1 MTTKTSGQ
9 GRPAATFARP
19 SRATSRL
26 LLSLLLAASA
36 ALPAFAQQATP
47 AAAANAPA
55 LVPDAM
61 TLPDRALMFANDINS
76 LLVSGKTSAVAA
88 DYQPTDGKV
97 KSVLQRALALLG
109 TPYRWGG
116 TSPDKGF
123 DCSGLV
129 SYVFRNALGVE
140 LPRVSRDQARTG
152 ELIADKSELAEG
164 DLVFFGKRGR
174 VDHVGIYVGEGRFV
188 HAPSSGKDVMVSS
201 LETGYWSG
209 KYMQARRVAGI

>member
-1 MTTKTSGQ
+1 MTTKTPGQ
-9 GRPAATFARP
+9 GRPNTSAARTPRAAT
-19 SRATSRL
+19 RL
-26 LLSLLLAASA
+26 LLSILLAAA
-36 ALPAFAQQATP
+36 PALPAFAQQATP
-47 AAAANAPA
+47 ATAANAPA
-55 LVPDAM
+55 LMPDAM
-61 TLPDRALMFANDINS
+61 TLPDRALMLASDINT
-76 LLVSGKTSAVAA
+76 LLVSGKTAAVAA

-97 KSVLQRALALLG
+97 KNVLQRALALLG

-188 HAPSSGKDVMVSS
+188 HAPSTGKDVMVSS

-209 KYMQARRVAGI
+209 KYMQARRVSGI